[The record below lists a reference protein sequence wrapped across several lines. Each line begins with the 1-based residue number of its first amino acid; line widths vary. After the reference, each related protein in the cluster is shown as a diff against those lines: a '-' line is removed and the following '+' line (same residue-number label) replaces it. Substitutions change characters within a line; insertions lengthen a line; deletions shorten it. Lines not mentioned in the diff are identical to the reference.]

1 METDGRQR
9 ESCSNIYAERRTS
22 SERER
27 DSRARVGEN
36 KGGKHG
42 DRQGTRSILCPG
54 STQREQPHVRVKYR
68 DEYENIWDTSRALF
82 PKPPEGRTLSNGERS
97 EERETRRFL

>member
-1 METDGRQR
+1 METNGRQR
-9 ESCSNIYAERRTS
+9 ESCSSIFVERRAS
-22 SERER
+22 SETER
-27 DSRARVGEN
+27 DSRVRVGEN

-82 PKPPEGRTLSNGERS
+82 LKPPEGRTLSNGESS